1 MDILKIKKKNKK
13 IARFSQKKIPL
24 CPTFFSKK
32 VKNRVV
38 GYTQRVYRLV
48 VPGTSFDIFFVFFL
62 FFMETPRLRKRKAP
76 KQRESPQRRDDRD
89 KFKLADMMKSFITW
103 IESPEKKHENADDN
117 SIFTLK
123 DVIRVTGKNKRRSYD
138 VLAGMLSV
146 GSAEP
151 ISKSRFRWV
160 GVDGVNRMLSEMKRF
175 KTMTQMVE
183 NKLLFT
189 RSGKKKEDFKPRK
202 QMRGSSRIAKD
213 ETIFTTGYTNSEIQL
228 AKMESI
234 FHSGQLKTFVHI
246 LVYLFQRKVFEDFDL
261 VQDIYEICF
270 GRILEELGVKIC
282 CTRRLYDGLN
292 VLRVF
297 GLVTK
302 VPKKNW
308 HNSINYVWNVKGAM
322 INIEDGNGRN
332 RKSTTTSKRRGTG
345 KKEEDSS
352 ITLSVAA
359 SVAEPPSFV
368 ATTSATHRILPTEIM
383 NTGHRYNYEDID
395 NSSSSSV
402 TRDAFYQDSDDLLL
416 FGDQGII
423 LNMDIDLF

>member
-1 MDILKIKKKNKK
+1 
-13 IARFSQKKIPL
+13 
-24 CPTFFSKK
+24 
-32 VKNRVV
+32 
-38 GYTQRVYRLV
+38 
-48 VPGTSFDIFFVFFL
+48 
-62 FFMETPRLRKRKAP
+62 METPRLRKRKAP
-76 KQRESPQRRDDRD
+76 KQRESPQPRDDKD
-89 KFKLADMMKSFITW
+89 KFKLADMMKAFITW
-103 IESPEKKHENADDN
+103 IESPEKKHENTDDN
-117 SIFTLK
+117 SIFTLG

-146 GSAEP
+146 GSAES
-151 ISKSRFRWV
+151 ISRSRFRWV

-202 QMRGSSRIAKD
+202 QVRGSSRIAKEKAED
-213 ETIFTTGYTNSEIQL
+213 ANIFTTGYTNSEIQL

-270 GRILEELGVKIC
+270 GRILGELGVKIC

-322 INIEDGNGRN
+322 INIEHGN
-332 RKSTTTSKRRGTG
+332 RKSTATSKRRGTG

-352 ITLSVAA
+352 ITLSAAA

-368 ATTSATHRILPTEIM
+368 ATTSATHRILPTTEIV
-383 NTGHRYNYEDID
+383 NAGHRYNFEDID